1 MMGKLRCERVEK
13 YGNCSVRELWGL
25 WGCGVGGL
33 QCGRVLAGGVAVL
46 VCSGVGAL
54 RCGAIVV
61 WGSGVH
67 GRVAVWGK
75 CGVWEL
81 RCKRV

>member
-1 MMGKLRCERVEK
+1 MGTAVC
-13 YGNCSVRELWGL
+13 GS
-25 WGCGVGGL
+25 CGVF
-33 QCGRVLAGGVAVL
+33 GVAVWAGRSVGEFWQGVL

-61 WGSGVH
+61 WGSLVH

>member
-1 MMGKLRCERVEK
+1 MGELRCEGVEK
-13 YGNCSVRELWGL
+13 YRNCSVWELRGL
-25 WGCGVGGL
+25 WGYGVGGL
-33 QCGRVLAGGVAVL
+33 QSGQVLAGGVAVW
-46 VCSGVGAL
+46 VCSDMGAL